1 MYDATH
7 ATHSRPKYYRIT
19 KACGHVC
26 RKIDEKHHTPLV
38 WGGGGNLHIYR
49 ANMTWST
56 MQLQKIFPIY
66 NPIQSLTTTT
76 IASGESHTL
85 SLDKKISKQLNRQ
98 ALSHDV
104 GKLVRGRHVELPNLA
119 QDDTCRDKQAKI
131 ARTKW

>member
-1 MYDATH
+1 
-7 ATHSRPKYYRIT
+7 
-19 KACGHVC
+19 
-26 RKIDEKHHTPLV
+26 
-38 WGGGGNLHIYR
+38 
-49 ANMTWST
+49 MTWST